1 MINFNAAILHKQNS
15 NLNIRKIRTQE
26 SLLKGQVLVKI
37 NYSGI
42 CGSQIGEIKGV
53 KGKDNYL
60 PHLLGHEGSGT
71 VIKKHSSV
79 KKVKLG
85 DFVILHWK
93 KSQGIQSAN
102 PEYFFGNKNK
112 KVNAGPLTTFNEYA
126 IVSENRITKKPEN
139 ISVKNSLLLGCALS
153 TSYGVIFKDVK
164 SVKNK
169 NIVIYGCG
177 GVGVGI
183 IQFAQI
189 QSAKSIIAVDKF
201 ENKANHAKKFGA
213 NQVLIDDGKN
223 IREKIR
229 NILKDKEIDVFI
241 DTTGDSSV
249 IELGYQIIGK
259 KGKLVL
265 VGVQHHQKKI
275 KINTL
280 GIQLGKKIIGSY
292 GGNIR
297 PDSDFK
303 KIIQL
308 FTKKNISFNKFMTRS
323 YKLTE
328 INKIIKM
335 FVSGRILKRPV
346 IKL

>member
-1 MINFNAAILHKQNS
+1 MIKFSAAILHKINS
-15 NLNIRKIRTQE
+15 NLNIRKLRTQD

-53 KGKDNYL
+53 KGKDNFL
-60 PHLLGHEGSGT
+60 PHLLGHEGSGR

-93 KSQGIQSAN
+93 KSRGIQSAN
-102 PEYFFGNKNK
+102 PEYFFGNK

-139 ISVKNSLLLGCALS
+139 IGLKSSLLLGCALS

-169 NIVIYGCG
+169 NIVVYGCG

-223 IREKIR
+223 IKAKIR
-229 NILKDKEIDVFI
+229 NILKEKEIDVFI

-265 VGVQHHQKKI
+265 VGVQHHKKKI

-297 PDSDFK
+297 PDIDFK

-308 FTKKNISFNKFMTRS
+308 FIKKNISFNKFMTRS
-323 YKLTE
+323 HKLTE
-328 INKIIKM
+328 INKVIKM
-335 FVSGRILKRPV
+335 FASGRTLKRPV